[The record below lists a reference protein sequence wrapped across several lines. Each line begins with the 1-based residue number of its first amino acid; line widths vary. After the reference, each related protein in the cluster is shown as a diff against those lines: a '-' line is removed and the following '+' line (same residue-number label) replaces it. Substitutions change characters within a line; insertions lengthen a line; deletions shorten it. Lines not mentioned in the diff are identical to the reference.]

1 MSPAFQGTILRQVLY
16 VSPPPRVII
25 CIRGFMPMY
34 VFLSS
39 EDRAF
44 ALIIHQAEEGSGSK
58 LLGHDAAKIQHGPV
72 STQGG
77 GGWGRD
83 CWELFPHQD
92 KESGWGSWVG
102 GHWYASFSSVADE
115 IYVLFFCWGFHNS
128 HSEFFSPPS
137 PILASISIIH
147 KREGS
152 ISL

>member
-1 MSPAFQGTILRQVLY
+1 
-16 VSPPPRVII
+16 
-25 CIRGFMPMY
+25 MPMY

-39 EDRAF
+39 EDRVF

-92 KESGWGSWVG
+92 KKSGWGSQED
-102 GHWYASFSSVADE
+102 ADMQVSAQWPMKF
-115 IYVLFFCWGFHNS
+115 ILFF
-128 HSEFFSPPS
+128 FSAGDFRTL
-137 PILASISIIH
+137 IQN
-147 KREGS
+147 
-152 ISL
+152 